1 MVVVAAR
8 GTHHNVVVDVV
19 TAGVLRP
26 ALGEAG
32 QVLHPALLAVHR
44 HLGPGFVSST
54 RHHHVVWHLYST
66 SFPGGSDDYIHT
78 HTYRIPLL

>member
-8 GTHHNVVVDVV
+8 STHHNVVMDVV